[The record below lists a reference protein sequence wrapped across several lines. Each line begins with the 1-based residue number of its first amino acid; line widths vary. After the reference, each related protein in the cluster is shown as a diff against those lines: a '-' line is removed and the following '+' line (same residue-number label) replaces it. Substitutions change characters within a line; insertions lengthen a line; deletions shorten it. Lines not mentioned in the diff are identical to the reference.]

1 MELDTI
7 GKYRIE
13 GDIHNQA
20 NNAQEKKYLFAKFTT
35 LEIK

>member
-7 GKYRIE
+7 GKYDIE

-20 NNAQEKKYLFAKFTT
+20 YNAQEKKCLFETNV
-35 LEIK
+35 LYSC